1 MPELSFYAQISLRI
15 AVYYCIIM
23 SPTVGKGAI
32 SFDFARASVYP
43 SVCLSVAYIANN
55 SRTQRL
61 SVSKFERK
69 VPLPHLRCDSLTS
82 FKVERSKVGVTM
94 SINAD
99 IMHHIFRMA
108 RPTNFKLGKRMQD
121 DDPHQPRAA

>member
-1 MPELSFYAQISLRI
+1 MPELSFLRPNIPPYGCLLLHYYAADRR
-15 AVYYCIIM
+15 A
-23 SPTVGKGAI
+23 K
-32 SFDFARASVYP
+32 ARPSVYP
-43 SVCLSVAYIANN
+43 SVCPSVAYIANN
-55 SRTQRL
+55 SRTQRV

-69 VPLPHLRCDSLTS
+69 VPRLRCDSLTS
-82 FKVERSKVGVTM
+82 FKVERSKVGVTR

-108 RPTNFKLGKRMQD
+108 RPTNFKLGERMED